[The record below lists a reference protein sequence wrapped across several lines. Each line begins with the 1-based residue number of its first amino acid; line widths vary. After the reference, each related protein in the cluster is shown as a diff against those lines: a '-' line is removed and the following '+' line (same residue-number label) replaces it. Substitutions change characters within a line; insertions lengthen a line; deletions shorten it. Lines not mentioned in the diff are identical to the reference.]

1 MHGSYLLQSN
11 RNGSFYCYGYF
22 PSMWYGWCWALSR
35 DYHHPAFN
43 HSFTEDIIAVLP
55 HLPSI
60 IRVTF
65 YSAACVLQRLW
76 LLCNQDRAESF
87 SISCEIVYF
96 LVSYNITFG
105 NIVIDDYLL
114 TDLIG
119 YYNSVTHCVT
129 SIVRLEGIRAFY
141 LSLGTTLM
149 MNVPYGCIMVAAN
162 ESARKILNP
171 SGEFSYS
178 SSMLSGLLISN
189 VFIVW

>member
-1 MHGSYLLQSN
+1 MLSTGVSTL
-11 RNGSFYCYGYF
+11 
-22 PSMWYGWCWALSR
+22 PLSR
-35 DYHHPAFN
+35 HN
-43 HSFTEDIIAVLP
+43 
-55 HLPSI
+55 
-60 IRVTF
+60 
-65 YSAACVLQRLW
+65 
-76 LLCNQDRAESF
+76 
-87 SISCEIVYF
+87 
-96 LVSYNITFG
+96 LV
-105 NIVIDDYLL
+105 NIVIHDYSL

-178 SSMLSGLLISN
+178 SSMLSG
-189 VFIVW
+189 